1 MAELSTS
8 ALGRGLRWIN
18 GLGRLGAARRMGPHP
33 ARTITGTVNP
43 TPPPTPPRRP
53 ARAATGLGLPGHRS
67 PGAGFEAPFEML
79 SACHERV
86 QRSLDLLARLIAR
99 AQAHGVAADVRQAA
113 ADVARYF
120 SQAAPQHH
128 EDEERHVLPRLAADA
143 RPEVRAAVQQILD
156 DHAAFRAIWADL
168 GPALAAVRDGA
179 DGDWPRIARLAEAFI
194 ARHAAHLPLED
205 GLLFPAA
212 AAGLDAGTLRS
223 MGQEMARRRQG
234 G

>member
-1 MAELSTS
+1 M
-8 ALGRGLRWIN
+8 
-18 GLGRLGAARRMGPHP
+18 
-33 ARTITGTVNP
+33 
-43 TPPPTPPRRP
+43 
-53 ARAATGLGLPGHRS
+53 
-67 PGAGFEAPFEML
+67 
-79 SACHERV
+79 
-86 QRSLDLLARLIAR
+86 DLLARLIAR